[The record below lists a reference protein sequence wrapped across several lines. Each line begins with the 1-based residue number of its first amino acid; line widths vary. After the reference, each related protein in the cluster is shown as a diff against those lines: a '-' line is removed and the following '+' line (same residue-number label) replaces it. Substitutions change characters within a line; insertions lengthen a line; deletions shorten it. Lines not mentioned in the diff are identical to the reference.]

1 MGVSPALVLHHF
13 GSKEGLRR
21 ACDEHLVTLIRETQ
35 GGGHEEAP
43 PPTNPLELLNRLEDA
58 QPAMRYLARMLV
70 DGSEGSVLLLER
82 RDLRR

>member
-1 MGVSPALVLHHF
+1 M
-13 GSKEGLRR
+13 KK
-21 ACDEHLVTLIRETQ
+21 
-35 GGGHEEAP
+35 AP
-43 PPTNPLELLNRLEDA
+43 PPTNPLELLNRLEDP